1 MPEIHN
7 KREGDMSD
15 EELKQCVLDME
26 TWLVANAGSAG
37 SEFAGAAGASKELI
51 DGLPASAPAALK
63 GLLGVHDG
71 KLPLL
76 DFVGL
81 ACAEI
86 VSEASAAKG
95 SGKVM
100 SGIARLPLTLRS
112 TSAFSPMLR
121 DFRNAR
127 RLLLTCRRWCF
138 GAASGGAEHRLLLPT
153 TVNTHRRSRPQYP
166 STAAVPHHPF
176 RFR

>member
-1 MPEIHN
+1 MDVSKGSMPEIHN

-95 SGKVM
+95 SGKWQDDYVP
-100 SGIARLPLTLRS
+100 IAKNP
-112 TSAFSPMLR
+112 
-121 DFRNAR
+121 DGD
-127 RLLLTCRRWCF
+127 LLVTC
-138 GAASGGAEHRLLLPT
+138 ASGVHRWDSELGLGSAESASLSAHLE
-153 TVNTHRRSRPQYP
+153 QYRNLMMQGKLEYVEDCGIMEV
-166 STAAVPHHPF
+166 A
-176 RFR
+176 